1 VNDER
6 IDPERL
12 AAFLDGT
19 ASPEEREGVLRTLA
33 RSPTAY
39 ADFLEA
45 SAIHRELTGD
55 SEATV
60 PIELAAPPAA
70 MGSAS
75 REARRRWFL
84 APLVLAAAVVAVMV
98 IRKPATDATGPD
110 AIQLAQ
116 TTSLTR
122 DRGSGS
128 LARALGADWDRPPW
142 SVVRGAD
149 SPLASR
155 PLAFRAGARYAQL
168 EMATQTADSTE
179 VGRATE
185 AIAQLVGTVEAG
197 AAVAARFRDLARR
210 PEFGGSTS
218 RAQTARQTR
227 ALLGEPDWF
236 DLGTWAET
244 ARLSLSARNVGFFAP
259 DSPATRELRRI
270 VGPHVDGKSSADA
283 AWVPVVDA
291 IRPLRSA
298 RSWSPNDIPVLDQ
311 IVRAVIAAAA
321 E

>member
-1 VNDER
+1 
-6 IDPERL
+6 
-12 AAFLDGT
+12 
-19 ASPEEREGVLRTLA
+19 
-33 RSPTAY
+33 
-39 ADFLEA
+39 
-45 SAIHRELTGD
+45 
-55 SEATV
+55 
-60 PIELAAPPAA
+60 
-70 MGSAS
+70 
-75 REARRRWFL
+75 
-84 APLVLAAAVVAVMV
+84 V